1 MRFQESSRIRT
12 FFILSFYF
20 FGDFNIVATIY
31 YLILSDMFFDFSLI
45 STAHAISSSSD
56 SLIGGQVYELE
67 DVIRVSIA
75 LIVLMAGMLSVFF
88 IVW

>member
-1 MRFQESSRIRT
+1 MF
-12 FFILSFYF
+12 LS
-20 FGDFNIVATIY
+20 
-31 YLILSDMFFDFSLI
+31 MFFDFSLI
-45 STAHAISSSSD
+45 STAHAVSAGTD

-75 LIVLMAGMLSVFF
+75 LVVLMAGMLSVFF